1 MDSYFIEWLR
11 TSISGIIILG
21 ALGSILSVGLLKLTA
36 YCIARWGSPAKNLA
50 YRVLYY
56 SLYGRKIV
64 IEHLKGEHSTHE
76 LLVTIITLGVFNI
89 IMTIFL
95 VTGLII
101 VILGAINI
109 EQNIELS
116 LQLTFFGSFFVFTSG
131 FMSISSSRH
140 LYQIYT
146 IFMGNIEKSAIDKA
160 IRNRGN

>member
-1 MDSYFIEWLR
+1 MDHYFIEWLKS
-11 TSISGIIILG
+11 SISGIIILS
-21 ALGSILSVGLLKLTA
+21 AIGSILSVGFLKLTT
-36 YCIARWGSPAKNLA
+36 YCIARWGSPAKNLS
-50 YRVLYY
+50 YRALYY

-64 IEHLKGEHSTHE
+64 IDYLKGEHSTRE

-101 VILGAINI
+101 SILGAINVKHNLEI
-109 EQNIELS
+109 S
-116 LQLTFFGSFFVFTSG
+116 LQLTFFGSFLVFTSG
-131 FMSISSSRH
+131 FLSIRSSLN

-146 IFMGNIEKSAIDKA
+146 IFMGDIEKSAIDKA